1 MPAAAA
7 ASEHV
12 HRKDRKIRSCI
23 YEEFLFHFFTF
34 GFLKLKKRFKNRDRH
49 FRISETLSPANPK
62 KLNTFFSEPTVQR
75 GLLYKM
81 CGATEF
87 QGRPKILKETS
98 QRKPHP
104 RNPGNPGKNLK
115 KRENREAP
123 AGQKTSQKGP
133 PPRRPGPPENPGKN
147 LTK

>member
-1 MPAAAA
+1 MKMAIGIFY
-7 ASEHV
+7 V
-12 HRKDRKIRSCI
+12 
-23 YEEFLFHFFTF
+23 Y
-34 GFLKLKKRFKNRDRH
+34 FLKNKFEQFVFSDLKNFKPETKIQCNINYV